1 MHPITS
7 VLALMANPLL
17 VLACTPCTQSDKA
30 PHPTPP
36 PPHTTPGLTEVLTTG
51 GIPPCI
57 AEPCSAERVYQA
69 LFPRVVAQNS
79 RYYARFP
86 DDVGVVQ
93 HIVTFLADQPEGGLR
108 LPSGTLLT
116 PRAFQVL
123 GLSGLGSGGE
133 LPGCVCVGGVFAVVP
148 GACLSCCAQDM
159 VSAVLVL
166 QWT

>member
-1 MHPITS
+1 M
-7 VLALMANPLL
+7 
-17 VLACTPCTQSDKA
+17 
-30 PHPTPP
+30 
-36 PPHTTPGLTEVLTTG
+36 LTTG

-69 LFPRVVAQNS
+69 LFPRVVAQNN

-86 DDVGVVQ
+86 EDVGVAQ
-93 HIVTFLADQPEGGLR
+93 RIVTFLADQPEGGLR

-133 LPGCVCVGGVFAVVP
+133 RGGGGALWYVADEGWGGGTEGKSVDASVQVG
-148 GACLSCCAQDM
+148 
-159 VSAVLVL
+159 
-166 QWT
+166 